1 MARRWVWLVVA
12 ALVAVGATVGV
23 IATNNSGSTAHP
35 LIVTANVTRQTL
47 QDKVTLTG
55 TLSRLEQREID
66 ATSASQVSVVHVND
80 GDVVRAGQPILAVN
94 GRDSVAVE
102 GAFPFFRSLD
112 VGDSGADV
120 QQLNGILT
128 AAGDNPGPIS
138 PLYTDQT
145 RFALAQ
151 WQAVHGYPGV
161 TPQKPQT
168 VTVSLGQGTG
178 YKVGPQSTA
187 AVVIGP
193 SVPPPIPPP
202 APATNASTRTGPVGA
217 VVAADARPGP
227 VQARLDAATTGPVV
241 NDTVAPAAVPVL
253 TLFALDDITT
263 KGSPAT
269 FVVYASSAPTSPIT
283 FAVST
288 GGSAGP
294 DDVLAP
300 TGPLVL
306 QAGATSAQV
315 QVPTRLNGLVEPDKT
330 LTLSL
335 DTGTGYTVGS
345 PASASTIIRSQ
356 DVPKL
361 TVSGGGPVP
370 PGGTATVVIS
380 ADQPPTQDTEVD
392 VQVAGDA
399 QPSQDYDP
407 VPSSFVLPAGQT
419 QIEVPVTTLVRN
431 VIQPDRHVVISLLPG
446 AAYAVGAIKSAT
458 VTILGPTGNSAL
470 PVLSLSSG
478 AQYLQKG
485 QPYAVTVGLN
495 EALSAP
501 LTVQLT
507 YAGSAV
513 AGVDYT
519 VPAGTLTVP
528 PGQTSLVVQV
538 PTIADNRVQP
548 NTILFVSL
556 APSGAYTVGPANAV
570 ATWIVNQNLPQLSI
584 TAGGGTVAAGGAASF
599 TITADQPPAK
609 DTSVQ
614 FQAVGTAQPGQDYE
628 PLTGTALLH
637 AGQTSVVVVLR
648 TIDRNIVFQPN
659 DMIVGTWPIRVGQV
673 FVKAGAVVQPGA
685 PLFSLTDTGFTVT
698 LTASASDRTRLKV
711 GDTCTVQI
719 SGGDAQASGVISEL
733 DDNISTDPTTKA
745 TIYKGKIQVG
755 DLGAADGAAVTI
767 DVVVQQKPNV
777 LTVPIAAVKQ
787 NGAGQDVVRVIDL
800 AHGGHVTEV
809 PVKTGL
815 SVDSYIEIESGLR
828 GNEVV
833 IVETDQ
839 TKG

>member
-1 MARRWVWLVVA
+1 MRRWVWLIVALLVAGGAAVAVVA
-12 ALVAVGATVGV
+12 TSS
-23 IATNNSGSTAHP
+23 SGSTAHP

-47 QDKVTLTG
+47 QDKVTLSG
-55 TLSRLEQREID
+55 TLSRLEQRQVV
-66 ATSASQVSVVHVND
+66 ATAAAQVSVVHVND
-80 GDVVRAGQPILAVN
+80 GDVVKAGQSILAVN

-102 GAFPFFRSLD
+102 GAFPFFRPLD

-120 QQLNGILT
+120 QQLNEILT
-128 AAGDNPGPIS
+128 AAGDNPGPIT

-151 WQAVHGYPGV
+151 WQAAHGYPGV
-161 TPQKPQT
+161 TPQKRQT
-168 VTVSLGQGTG
+168 VTVSLTQGTG

-187 AVVIGP
+187 AMVIGP
-193 SVPPPIPPP
+193 TLPAPIPPSL
-202 APATNASTRTGPVGA
+202 PATNASTA
-217 VVAADARPGP
+217 VAPAGTALTAVDHPGP

-253 TLFALDDITT
+253 TLYSVNTVTT
-263 KGSPAT
+263 KGAPAT
-269 FVVYASSAPTSPIT
+269 FIVYASSAPTSPLT
-283 FAVST
+283 FSVST
-288 GGSAGP
+288 GGTAGP
-294 DDVLAP
+294 DDVLP
-300 TGPLVL
+300 PPGPLVI

-315 QVPTRLNGLVEPDKT
+315 QIPTRQNGLVEPDKT
-330 LTLSL
+330 LTVSL
-335 DTGTGYTVGS
+335 VAGSGYTVGS
-345 PASASTIIRSQ
+345 PATGLTTIQSQ

-361 TVSGGGPVP
+361 TVSGGGPVA
-370 PGGTATVVIS
+370 PGGTATVVIT
-380 ADQPPTQDTEVD
+380 AEQAPIQDTEVD

-399 QPSQDYDP
+399 VPLQDYDP
-407 VPSSFVLPAGQT
+407 VPSSFILPAGQT
-419 QIEVPVTTLVRN
+419 QVEIPVTTLVRN

-446 AAYAVGAIKSAT
+446 AAYAVGAVKSAT
-458 VTILGPTGNSAL
+458 VTILGPTGSSAL
-470 PVLSLSSG
+470 PVLSLTSG
-478 AQYLQKG
+478 TQYLQKG
-485 QPYAVTVGLN
+485 QPFAVTVGLSQ
-495 EALSAP
+495 ALTAP

-513 AGVDYT
+513 PGVDYS

-538 PTIADNRVQP
+538 PTIADDRVQP

-556 APSGAYTVGPANAV
+556 TPSAAYTVGPANAV
-570 ATWIVNQNLPQLSI
+570 ATWIVNQNLPQLTI
-584 TAGGGTVAAGGAASF
+584 TAGTSTIAAGGAASF
-599 TITADQPPAK
+599 IITADQPPAK

-614 FQAVGTAQPGQDYE
+614 FQAVGTAQAGQDYE
-628 PLTGTALLH
+628 PLTGTAILH
-637 AGQTSVVVVLR
+637 AGQTSVTVVLR

-673 FVKAGAVVQPGA
+673 LVKAGAVVQPGA
-685 PLFSLTDTGFTVT
+685 ELFSLTDTGFTVT

-711 GDTCTVQI
+711 GDQCTVQI
-719 SGGDAQASGVISEL
+719 SGGDAQATGVISEL
-733 DDNISTDPTTKA
+733 DQNISTDSTTKQSV
-745 TIYKGKIQVG
+745 YKGKIQVS
-755 DLGAADGAAVTI
+755 DLGAADGAAVSI
-767 DVVVQQKPNV
+767 DVVVQQKANV

-787 NGAGQDVVRVIDL
+787 NGAGQDVVRVINIST
-800 AHGGHVTEV
+800 GHVTEV